1 MRFFTLAW
9 WRGDDESGGDA
20 DAPAAY
26 GLHLEAIRHRL
37 PADLIALEE
46 SGDLHDCRLSSFAL
60 SAGAAEL
67 CLQLETFDADAALT
81 LTYTG
86 LEGFNG
92 FTDLLGGVGGSVGL
106 GDLGYGES
114 DVLPDGLIEHRLLF
128 SSGIEWVVTFRDLSL
143 GRQPVAASTP

>member
-1 MRFFTLAW
+1 LRFFTLAW

-37 PADLIALEE
+37 PTDLIALEE
-46 SGDLHDCRLSSFAL
+46 SGDLNDCRLTSFML
-60 SAGAAEL
+60 SAGAAVL
-67 CLQLETFDADAALT
+67 RLQLETFDADALLT
-81 LTYTG
+81 LTYSG
-86 LEGFNG
+86 LTEFNG
-92 FTDLLGGVGGSVGL
+92 CTDLLGGVGGSVGL

-128 SSGIEWVVTFRDLSL
+128 SSGIEWVMTFRDLSL
-143 GRQPVAASTP
+143 RREPIAASTP